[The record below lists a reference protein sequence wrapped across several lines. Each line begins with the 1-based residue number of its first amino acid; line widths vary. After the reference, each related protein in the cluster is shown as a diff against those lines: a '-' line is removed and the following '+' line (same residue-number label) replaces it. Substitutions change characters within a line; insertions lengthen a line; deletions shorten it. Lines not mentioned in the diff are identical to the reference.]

1 MMSLGRYKQ
10 AGSIGKY
17 VQFASDIF
25 SHTGCAHD
33 GAVPRVDVGEP
44 TLKKLTYQIS
54 PQSHAFGTVARGAID
69 SMSGVFG
76 TTRRTVFAFAISR
89 LCAGNHRSPCWLDL
103 GAPGF
108 STVPVSRHKLQR
120 VLKSCVQSRRSKLR
134 MQPRSDNGDRTAIA
148 VVGWICDK
156 LIIEGHAPRE
166 DRGSCNTSR

>member
-76 TTRRTVFAFAISR
+76 T
-89 LCAGNHRSPCWLDL
+89 G
-103 GAPGF
+103 
-108 STVPVSRHKLQR
+108 PVAEL
-120 VLKSCVQSRRSKLR
+120 
-134 MQPRSDNGDRTAIA
+134 
-148 VVGWICDK
+148 VG
-156 LIIEGHAPRE
+156 IEGGVVSGVFNLEAP
-166 DRGSCNTSR
+166 DRRPRHEEHYHEA